1 MRIHLLVFI
10 HCAHACLQ
18 RHVSLV
24 RVLYARGRGCE
35 EQFGRVSKREGG
47 MLVTQMAMRDGGKH
61 MYRLYARDLLVA
73 IENNGERLELLP
85 LVLDVC
91 LGQP

>member
-1 MRIHLLVFI
+1 
-10 HCAHACLQ
+10 
-18 RHVSLV
+18 
-24 RVLYARGRGCE
+24 
-35 EQFGRVSKREGG
+35 